1 MIDVSPVVMTTI
13 SVNENNIKAVV
24 MKTIYINETN
34 YVYNTVYVQNEC
46 EWNTIC
52 KVPSKVINKIMEKIQ

>member
-46 EWNTIC
+46 E
-52 KVPSKVINKIMEKIQ
+52 